1 VDGQPLGTDG
11 PAEIVAPGDKAG
23 GRFVHNIATIE
34 VRDGTK

>member
-1 VDGQPLGTDG
+1 LEKPKMSRIAQENIRLKR
-11 PAEIVAPGDKAG
+11 AYG